1 MSAFA
6 NIDIVEKSYQD
17 KDYLNFSS
25 RENLIQTILEIEER
39 LGTNEYSRL
48 GLRTFYNDQLRGI
61 VMRLKG
67 KLKIYKLI
75 NLKEN
80 NESMKR

>member
-1 MSAFA
+1 MSSFGT
-6 NIDIVEKSYQD
+6 IDMVEKNYED
-17 KDYLNFSS
+17 RDYPNSS
-25 RENLIQTILEIEER
+25 ARENLIQTILEFEEK

-48 GLRTFYNDQLRGI
+48 GLRMLYNDQLRGI

-67 KLKIYKLI
+67 KLKIYKLT

>member
-1 MSAFA
+1 MSSFA
-6 NIDIVEKSYQD
+6 NIDIADKNYED
-17 KDYLNFSS
+17 KDYPNSS
-25 RENLIQTILEIEER
+25 ARENLIQTILEFEEK

-48 GLRTFYNDQLRGI
+48 GLRMLYNDQLRGI
-61 VMRLKG
+61 AMSLKE
-67 KLKIYKLI
+67 KLKKYRLI